1 MKEGI
6 TYFIKI
12 SCEESINDD
21 NTNMIVRQLLILNS
35 REYLYVKGKVFLT
48 GTACFDDK

>member
-1 MKEGI
+1 VLTIYLIKI
-6 TYFIKI
+6 KNNAIIKI

-35 REYLYVKGKVFLT
+35 REYLYVKGKVF
-48 GTACFDDK
+48 